1 MEFIDNIRNA
11 GTTIQAVAVSIG
23 GLLGVFATLA
33 FFFLMI
39 LLADSFSKNR

>member
-1 MEFIDNIRNA
+1 MGFIDNLRNA
-11 GTTIQAVAVSIG
+11 STAMQAIAVSIG

-39 LLADSFSKNR
+39 LAADRFSKHR

>member
-1 MEFIDNIRNA
+1 MGFIDNLRNA
-11 GTTIQAVAVSIG
+11 GTAMQAIAVSIG

-39 LLADSFSKNR
+39 LAADRFSKHK